1 MDGDP
6 DPAAFA
12 RGRYAIAVRWSF
24 LPTLVVRSGARA
36 AERVARA
43 TRIDDAVE
51 VVAEETIVRAV
62 ESEAVERAIR
72 RVLAGPL
79 VEDAVENGT

>member
-1 MDGDP
+1 MMETQTQPRSREDATRSRSG
-6 DPAAFA
+6 
-12 RGRYAIAVRWSF
+12 GRF

-62 ESEAVERAIR
+62 ESE
-72 RVLAGPL
+72 G
-79 VEDAVENGT
+79 G